1 MGNNIQTTT
10 PASLT
15 NRRLRPLLCLTLL
28 TGLLALS
35 SVIAATHNNS
45 MSGAAAAAGAAAASP
60 VPQGAIRGEWTAGL
74 SKEKADKINLTLN
87 LETDKGNRHTMGSDV
102 SLAELQG
109 LTREQASG
117 ARTDVKFR
125 LVREAGTFEFEG
137 TFSEGK
143 GAGSWTL
150 VPSQTF
156 ISDMRARGFELSEE
170 RQIASAMLDVRT
182 KTVDDL
188 KAAGF
193 THLSMEDVIKATIFK
208 ITPEFIG
215 ELKSI
220 GFENLGLEELV
231 KARIFKITP
240 EFARQVQA
248 MGFGE
253 KSLESLVKMRI
264 FKVTPEFL
272 SEMRGAGLENLSIE
286 DLVKLR
292 IFKIDADFIQ
302 RARAGGLTNPDVE
315 ELVRMRIHE
324 RAR

>member
-1 MGNNIQTTT
+1 MENYIPTAARNSFLHQYT
-10 PASLT
+10 
-15 NRRLRPLLCLTLL
+15 RPLLSIMLL
-28 TGLLALS
+28 IGLFALS
-35 SVIAATHNNS
+35 SVIAATTGNS
-45 MSGAAAAAGAAAASP
+45 VSRAASP
-60 VPQGAIRGEWTAGL
+60 APQGSITGEWTAGL

-87 LETDKGNRHTMGSDV
+87 IGTDKGNKHTMGSDV
-102 SLAELQG
+102 LLTDLQG
-109 LTREQASG
+109 LTREQALS
-117 ARTDVKFR
+117 AKADVKFR
-125 LVREAGTFEFEG
+125 LVREAGTFDFEG
-137 TFSEGK
+137 TFREGR
-143 GAGSWTL
+143 GAGVWTL

-156 ISDMRARGFELSEE
+156 ISEMHVRGFDLSEE
-170 RQIASAMLDVRT
+170 RQIDSAMLDVRT

-193 THLSMEDVIKATIFK
+193 TNLSMEDVIKATIFK

-220 GFENLGLEELV
+220 GFENLELEELV
-231 KARIFKITP
+231 KARIFKIDA
-240 EFARQVQA
+240 EFARQVEA
-248 MGFGE
+248 MGFGRS
-253 KSLESLVKMRI
+253 KSLESLVKLRI

-292 IFKIDADFIQ
+292 IFKIDAGFIQ
-302 RARAGGLTNPDVE
+302 RAKANGLTNPDVE

>member
-1 MGNNIQTTT
+1 
-10 PASLT
+10 
-15 NRRLRPLLCLTLL
+15 
-28 TGLLALS
+28 
-35 SVIAATHNNS
+35 V
-45 MSGAAAAAGAAAASP
+45 SGAAAAASS
-60 VPQGAIRGEWTAGL
+60 VQQGAIRGEWTAGL
-74 SKEKADKINLTLN
+74 SKESIDKINLTLN
-87 LETDKGNRHTMGSDV
+87 LVTDKVGKHTMGSDV

-109 LTREQASG
+109 LTREQAAG
-117 ARTDVKFR
+117 ARTDVRFR

-137 TFSEGK
+137 TFNEGK

-150 VPSQTF
+150 VPSQAF
-156 ISDMRARGFELSEE
+156 IGDMRARGFELSEE

-193 THLSMEDVIKATIFK
+193 AHLSMEDVIKATIFK
-208 ITPEFIG
+208 ITPEFIS

-220 GFENLGLEELV
+220 GFENLELEELV

-240 EFARQVQA
+240 EFAREVKS
-248 MGFGE
+248 MGFE
-253 KSLESLVKMRI
+253 SRSMESLVKLRI

-272 SEMRGAGLENLSIE
+272 SEMRGAGLENLSAE

-302 RARAGGLTNPDVE
+302 RARASGLTNLDVE